1 MATNETALR
10 NAPRPE
16 AATMRSEP
24 TILIVEDELF
34 GRLDLSDALRE
45 AGFRVLEAV
54 SGDEAERILQ
64 AHDDIDLVL
73 TDVQMPGSLDGL
85 ALARHVMERRPA
97 TKVIVMSGQRR
108 AWTDTPSVF
117 AILNKPFPPATAIAQ
132 IRRALSDQP

>member
-1 MATNETALR
+1 MASNETTLR
-10 NAPRPE
+10 SLLTPE

-24 TILIVEDELF
+24 TILLVEDELF
-34 GRLDLSDALRE
+34 PRLDLSDALRD

-54 SGDEAERILQ
+54 TGDEAERILQ

-97 TKVIVMSGQRR
+97 IKVIVMSGQRR
-108 AWTDTPSVF
+108 ARTDTPSVF
-117 AILNKPFPPATAIAQ
+117 ALLNKPFPPATAIAQ
-132 IRRALSDQP
+132 IQRALGDRR